1 MSIGSESGG
10 AEGGTFVIWV
20 LGATTEVEVSLAE
33 QGYFKDMNWL
43 DRTPTRVY
51 IIGENLL
58 EDSVEEGFKAKT
70 LKETVSASVTK
81 EDAATYVVVYSRVF
95 VRDHPSMDGKYV
107 GNLVAI
113 HESIGCARRL

>member
-1 MSIGSESGG
+1 M
-10 AEGGTFVIWV
+10 IWV
-20 LGATTEVEVSLAE
+20 LGATAEVEVSLAE

-58 EDSVEEGFKAKT
+58 EDLVEEGFKAKT

-107 GNLVAI
+107 GSLVAI
-113 HESIGCARRL
+113 HESIGCARPL

>member
-1 MSIGSESGG
+1 M
-10 AEGGTFVIWV
+10 IWV
-20 LGATTEVEVSLAE
+20 LGATCEVEVSLAA

-43 DRTPTRVY
+43 DRAPTKVY

-58 EDSVEEGFKAKT
+58 EDFVEEGKAKV

-95 VRDHPSMDGKYV
+95 VRDHPSVDGKYV
-107 GNLVAI
+107 GCLVAVSKVI
-113 HESIGCARRL
+113 